1 MVQGYSI
8 TLLDEIW
15 TILEVVGLPFGDLT
29 VKILNF
35 IYFLNISQ
43 SVNINSSWPYTANS
57 RMKQLTQL
65 FLHKCI
71 EALLTTSRASSQ
83 LGHMS

>member
-29 VKILNF
+29 VKILNLLEF
-35 IYFLNISQ
+35 H
-43 SVNINSSWPYTANS
+43 
-57 RMKQLTQL
+57 L
-65 FLHKCI
+65 FL
-71 EALLTTSRASSQ
+71 EY
-83 LGHMS
+83 MSISKY

>member
-29 VKILNF
+29 ANLLNLLEF
-35 IYFLNISQ
+35 H
-43 SVNINSSWPYTANS
+43 
-57 RMKQLTQL
+57 L
-65 FLHKCI
+65 FL
-71 EALLTTSRASSQ
+71 EY
-83 LGHMS
+83 MSISTY

>member
-15 TILEVVGLPFGDLT
+15 TILEVVALPFGDLT
-29 VKILNF
+29 VNF
-35 IYFLNISQ
+35 IYFLNICQ

-65 FLHKCI
+65 FLHMLI
-71 EALLTTSRASSQ
+71 EALLTTSCKASSQ

>member
-29 VKILNF
+29 VKILNLLDF
-35 IYFLNISQ
+35 H
-43 SVNINSSWPYTANS
+43 
-57 RMKQLTQL
+57 L
-65 FLHKCI
+65 FL
-71 EALLTTSRASSQ
+71 EY
-83 LGHMS
+83 MSISKY